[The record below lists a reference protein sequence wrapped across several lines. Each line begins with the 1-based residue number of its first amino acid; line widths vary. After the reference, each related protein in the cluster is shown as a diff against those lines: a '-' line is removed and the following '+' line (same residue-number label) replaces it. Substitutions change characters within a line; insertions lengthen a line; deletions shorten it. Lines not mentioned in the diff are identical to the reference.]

1 MATNSTPASQ
11 QSSIDRTGP
20 AAELFETVEAGEKIV
35 VVDLFAGAGGM
46 SSGAIRV
53 LKRIA
58 DEVGKPV
65 DEIAE
70 VIAVNHWSCAIDTHS
85 ENYPWAT
92 HFHSKI
98 QELRPRDIIKDERTD
113 LEKGDTIHLLIGCP
127 DCTYF
132 SSARGGGP
140 KDPDSRATPREIL
153 DWVER
158 LDVRNLLFENVPEFR
173 SWGPLDSNNEVIES
187 KKGEYFDN
195 WINALNI
202 EGFSVEWNILNA
214 ADYGDATS
222 RRRLFVAGRKDS
234 GVSWPKQTHSENG
247 NVSGTED
254 WRTAADII
262 DWSDPGESIWIRDLE
277 DGRRKPLKNSTMQRI
292 AQGIREHGSDLLK
305 PFADVIEDIGR
316 DDVFEMRENIVPAA
330 DAEMVAQSVSDPF
343 LVKYYGTS
351 TTRPLTEPLDT
362 VTSGGGKF
370 ALCTPYILGQH
381 SNSIARAV
389 DERPTPTICTGGKI
403 SLLQPD
409 TMVLGQHG
417 GAQAKPVT
425 ENPLPTV
432 ASKGAISKF
441 SASPFVLPKNGL
453 ARGLFSNKTYLE
465 KPLHTVVAGR
475 IDNGYTVT
483 PYLVPFY
490 GERSGQKPRTHG
502 ISDPHPT
509 IPASAIKRGLIEPY
523 LVEYYGNGKAQPV
536 DGPLP
541 TVTTKERFA
550 LCVPELFPMGI
561 DVNFR
566 MLKPEEL
573 AAAMGFENYEFT
585 GNKTE
590 TVKQI
595 GNAVPVNTAESLC
608 EELLLG
614 SSLTLDSFTDSGTTS
629 VGADD

>member
-1 MATNSTPASQ
+1 MEAKNADTDSQST
-11 QSSIDRTGP
+11 INRTGP
-20 AAELFETVEAGEKIV
+20 AATLFETIEAGEKIV

-53 LKRIA
+53 LSRIA
-58 DEVGKPV
+58 EEVGKPV

-70 VIAVNHWSCAIDTHS
+70 VIAVNHWSCAIETHS
-85 ENYPWAT
+85 KNYSWAT
-92 HFHSKI
+92 HFHSEI
-98 QELRPRDIIKDERTD
+98 QELRPRDIVKDERTD
-113 LEKGDTIHLLIGCP
+113 LEEGDTINLLIGCP

-158 LDVRNLLFENVPEFR
+158 LDVRNLLFENVREFR
-173 SWGPLDSNNEVIES
+173 SWGPLDENNEVIDE

-202 EGFSVEWNILNA
+202 EGFAVDWKILNA

-222 RRRLFVAGRKDS
+222 RHRLFVAGRKDS
-234 GVSWPKQTHSENG
+234 GVSWPDQSHSENG
-247 NVSGTED
+247 NVPGTEE

-262 DWSDPGESIWIRDLE
+262 DWSDPGESVWIRDLE
-277 DGRRKPLKNSTMQRI
+277 DGRRKPLKNTTMQRI
-292 AQGIREHGSDLLK
+292 AEGVRRHGDEVLK
-305 PFADVIEDIGR
+305 PFADVLENIGR
-316 DDVFEMRENIVPAA
+316 DEVYEMRENIVPAA
-330 DAEMVAQSVSDPF
+330 DAELVAKSVSEPF

-351 TTRPLTEPLDT
+351 TARPITEPLDT
-362 VTSGGGKF
+362 ITSGGEKF

-381 SNSIARAV
+381 SNSVPRAV
-389 DERPTPTICTGGKI
+389 DERPTPTVCTSGKI
-403 SLLQPD
+403 SLLRPN

-432 ASKGAISKF
+432 ASRGAISKF
-441 SASPFVLPKNGL
+441 TASPFVLPKNGKQ
-453 ARGLFSNKTYLE
+453 RGLFSNKSYLE
-465 KPLHTVVAGR
+465 KPLHTIVAGR
-475 IDNGYTVT
+475 IDQGYTVR

-490 GERSGQKPRTHG
+490 GERSGQRPRTHD
-502 ISDPHPT
+502 ISEPHPT

-523 LVEYYGNGKAQPV
+523 LVEYYGNGTAQPV
-536 DGPLP
+536 TGPLP

-550 LCVPELFPMGI
+550 LCVPELFPLGI
-561 DVNFR
+561 DINFR
-566 MLKPEEL
+566 MLKPKEL

-614 SSLTLDSFTDSGTTS
+614 SAPTLDSFTDSGATG
-629 VGADD
+629 VEADD